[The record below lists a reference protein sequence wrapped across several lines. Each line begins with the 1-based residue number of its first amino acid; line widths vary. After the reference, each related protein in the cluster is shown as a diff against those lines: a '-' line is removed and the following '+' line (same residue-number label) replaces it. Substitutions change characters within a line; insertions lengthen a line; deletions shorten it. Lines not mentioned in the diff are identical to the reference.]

1 MGLCPLT
8 AGCSGQGVV
17 TSHGRWHEV
26 AEMGLYPFMGT
37 RRRVTAMGQCYDVT
51 ALGLCPFMGTHYEGH
66 CHRDVLLG
74 QCHGAVPPRGAM
86 LRDDCHGAML

>member
-1 MGLCPLT
+1 MKVTTTGTCYDVTSMGLRLP
-8 AGCSGQGVV
+8 
-17 TSHGRWHEV
+17 
-26 AEMGLYPFMGT
+26 MGT
-37 RRRVTAMGQCYDVT
+37 HSEVTAMGTQSDVI

>member
-37 RRRVTAMGQCYDVT
+37 RCRVTAMGLC
-51 ALGLCPFMGTHYEGH
+51 ALMGTHYEGH
-66 CHRDVLLG
+66 YHRDLL
-74 QCHGAVPPRGAM
+74 CHFHGAVSP
-86 LRDDCHGAML
+86 HGDTL

>member
-1 MGLCPLT
+1 MKVTTTGTCYVTSMGLCLP
-8 AGCSGQGVV
+8 
-17 TSHGRWHEV
+17 
-26 AEMGLYPFMGT
+26 MGT
-37 RRRVTAMGQCYDVT
+37 HYEVTAMGPCYDVT